1 MRNYIHHILATFIF
15 VAGVASI
22 QAQTWGELD
31 NPVISWDPSVAYT
44 PVQTDADKV
53 WHVVAGTEITV
64 TLNATKPQD
73 TNEKKYTNTIIYRKG
88 DTVLTTNKDTFTP
101 TNGEERSYTASFEYE
116 VYVLNPETQQYEG
129 TSNYQ
134 FDQSPAKSVKF
145 KTYSTPNVDDL
156 TVSSPTNYT
165 YKTASPVSFNAIYNY
180 NPESNGLT
188 YKIEWKKN
196 TTLVKSGTEKTYD
209 LSTDEI
215 GEPTIEATLTI
226 YAPNRNTPWVTKS
239 ANKTI
244 KIFNKPTV
252 NGIEAERYYALVGD
266 ASFNVTVKVTKDSG
280 ITTEV
285 AWTGGVIG
293 TAETGSFSP
302 DAVGTSNVSA
312 TVTFKDPEGN
322 KLLISPSPVTKT
334 IQVYNV
340 PTFTGINPEKK
351 YTVVSGTSFNV
362 TANVTK
368 DSGITTE
375 VTWENGVDG
384 SSETGLFNPVN
395 KTAQTY
401 NVSAVVTFK
410 DPGGNTLITLPKEND
425 NPISTDIIVYEKPTI
440 DDIKPDRDYALKG
453 DDPINIEVTVTKDAE
468 ITAEVDWTGDVTG
481 DDMIGSFYPN
491 TVGIFNVSAK
501 VTFKDP
507 DGNILLGPIPSAQKK
522 IQVYNMPTFTSITSD
537 KKYTMVGNLVFNVK
551 ANVTKDS
558 GITTEVMWDGGATGT
573 SETGSFNPNTNPAGS
588 YDVSATVT
596 FKGPDKK
603 TLITLPRENED
614 PITTRIIVYNKPV
627 INGIIFPDN
636 EDFVYA
642 GGQIQMIIDTDDIDD
657 GITPKVTWFSGY
669 TIEKDPNDE
678 LKATFKA
685 PDNLFDDTE
694 ATIWAQVSFNGP
706 DNVSLVRENSPQKK
720 VMIYTMSLNPNKDV
734 TYVGDPDFKV
744 DINGFVPIRGSYEY
758 KAETSWSEGVI
769 KDPNNEL
776 SATLGSISIPDGN
789 DYQEMEIKANVEVSA
804 RQIGSDGSWFRM
816 PNFDRKLKPQKV
828 LVYKTPNVANVD
840 LSSDSYNS
848 CVGKERILTAIID
861 YEPKTLPI
869 QYEWCEGN
877 DKMTNFVEVSN
888 KQLENGKTE
897 IKIKYTPKSEAAE
910 GNQINIKIWVNDPK
924 GEEKWSEEK
933 SAAEPLKIT
942 VYENPE
948 VAIQE
953 ETIKEKIKE
962 PDNDPGKIIGYEGQ
976 KVGEEEQDIS
986 FEYSVTEAPSN
997 NYRWNYIWELYKD
1010 GDNNAP
1016 FSTNSTGSFEAL
1028 PQGEYTVV
1036 LKAHALN
1043 PDANSEEDWG
1053 TITCTLD
1060 HPITIYPAPLYQ
1072 SLGNHLKES
1081 DDTNNSDKYSILTGD
1096 TFDANKL
1103 FSYKDEDKVTG
1114 YPNDSN
1120 NPDSP
1125 YGWHGTLSVKKD
1137 GTTIKDND
1145 KVLTF
1150 SPTEK
1155 GEYTLTLNVTNNAPT
1170 GIWENKNNT
1179 YTLYVYDK
1187 PQWDTSN
1194 FDKLFDNPID
1204 NKYDRHIKSNE
1215 LIPFEVTGKDGDQNS
1230 EWNVTMTSPQINNG
1244 EPESFNSSEFPK
1256 FTYTF
1261 QEQNT
1266 SDKEEKTYDFHI
1278 QGSNSINYLSKD
1290 SKPEPLDIHGTIHVW
1305 KDITANVEGL
1315 DADDEGNYVL
1325 ETREG
1330 DSAEQVIELALVGGD
1345 PEKWSIAPPTK
1356 DGPDGVS
1363 SKDGYKYTYT
1373 IQDLDLKA
1381 DEDGPKTYTY
1391 AITANYDDGAT
1402 HTGDKQFTFKV
1413 KVWPEPAI
1421 TQTLALSNDKNN
1433 DNKNVSYI
1441 EQSGKYNVIC
1451 YNSDV
1456 LEMTVTRAGGN
1467 TERGLWKYQTPD
1479 MTEKKEL
1486 PQPDSDNKIKLAI
1499 TKPGTTYFYN
1509 YLTSENG
1516 GTKEK
1521 EVKSIVTQIDR
1532 RLDPII
1538 VTKLPEVDNT
1548 TADIWNAAINQNK
1561 AVDLYGGILPNGS
1574 QHVAHFDFSPQ
1585 SGTGYEANTGDGGWK
1600 YSWRIDDVEQDNV
1613 RGVWDYTAKTSS
1625 NDSYETKKITVII
1638 KNSIP
1643 AGNGQEGENFGFNNE
1658 DNPLTYYVRVWHEAI
1673 LPNDYSL
1680 TDAFNTGNNI
1690 KETHA
1695 IREGNK
1701 LIANVAPIEYGYSNK
1716 FHYDWTGQGAQDLT
1730 DWENEKMT
1738 NTDNGDGP
1746 GSSLTTYGL
1755 HVYNYGPRNNNIW
1768 AEKTYD
1774 PCKVYIYNHPE
1785 TPASLV
1791 MKGKGNS
1798 GTMIIT
1804 YTDIMSDAELES
1816 RDDYVITFCY
1826 TDKDGNLQK
1835 IYKPQGGKGEVRW
1848 ATGFPTDAS
1857 QMSNV
1862 YAYAEW
1868 HYVNQETGQNVLIT
1882 SGKRALNDTESDKD
1896 WDESIYNFSNEM
1908 MQAIRAITR
1917 AGSGDYTDI
1926 RPVDSD
1932 ESFEGELSV
1941 YNMNGMLVGTSTK
1954 DLTPGIYII
1963 RYKQDGI
1970 IKSKKLSVK

>member
-1 MRNYIHHILATFIF
+1 MRNYTYHILATIF
-15 VAGVASI
+15 FFAGVVSI
-22 QAQTWGELD
+22 QAQTLGELND
-31 NPVISWDPSVAYT
+31 PVVSWNPSVAYI

-116 VYVLNPETQQYEG
+116 VFVLNPETQQYEG
-129 TSNYQ
+129 TGNYQ

-145 KTYSTPNVDDL
+145 KTYSAPDISDL
-156 TVSSPTNYT
+156 TVEPSANYT
-165 YKTASPVSFNAIYNY
+165 YKTANSVKFTAEYNY
-180 NPESNGLT
+180 NPDANELT

-226 YAPNRNTPWVTKS
+226 YAPNKATIWATKS

-252 NGIEAERYYALVGD
+252 DGIEANRYYALVGD
-266 ASFNVTVKVTKDSG
+266 GPIYVEVKVTKDAE
-280 ITTEV
+280 ITAKV
-285 AWTGGVIG
+285 DWSDDVTGDDMI
-293 TAETGSFSP
+293 GSFYP
-302 DAVGTSNVSA
+302 NTVRIFYVSA
-312 TVTFKDPEGN
+312 KVTFKDPDGN
-322 KLLISPSPVTKT
+322 NLLDPIPSAQKK
-334 IQVYNV
+334 IQVFNI
-340 PTFTGINPEKK
+340 PTFTDITPEKK
-351 YTVVSGTSFNV
+351 YTLVSDNAFKV

-368 DSGITTE
+368 DYGITTE
-375 VTWENGVDG
+375 VEWTDGVDG
-384 SSETGLFNPVN
+384 NTEIGSFNP
-395 KTAQTY
+395 KTKPADIYT
-401 NVSAVVTFK
+401 VSAVVTFK
-410 DPGGNTLITLPKEND
+410 DPGGNTLITLPKEGEEAITTTIQVFN
-425 NPISTDIIVYEKPTI
+425 KPTVN
-440 DDIKPDRDYALKG
+440 D
-453 DDPINIEVTVTKDAE
+453 
-468 ITAEVDWTGDVTG
+468 
-481 DDMIGSFYPN
+481 
-491 TVGIFNVSAK
+491 
-501 VTFKDP
+501 
-507 DGNILLGPIPSAQKK
+507 
-522 IQVYNMPTFTSITSD
+522 
-537 KKYTMVGNLVFNVK
+537 
-551 ANVTKDS
+551 
-558 GITTEVMWDGGATGT
+558 
-573 SETGSFNPNTNPAGS
+573 
-588 YDVSATVT
+588 
-596 FKGPDKK
+596 
-603 TLITLPRENED
+603 
-614 PITTRIIVYNKPV
+614 
-627 INGIIFPDN
+627 IIFPNN
-636 EDFVYA
+636 EEFVYA
-642 GGQIQMIIDTDDIDD
+642 GGQIEMVIDANIDE
-657 GITPKVTWFSGY
+657 GITQKVTWFSGY

-685 PDNLFDDTE
+685 PDNLIYDTE

-706 DNVSLVRENSPQKK
+706 DSVSLVRENSPQKK
-720 VMIYTMSLNPNKDV
+720 VMIYTMSLKPNKDV

-789 DYQEMEIKANVEVSA
+789 DYQEMEIKADVEVSA

-869 QYEWCEGN
+869 QYEWYEGN
-877 DKMTNFVEVSN
+877 DKMTNYEEVSN
-888 KQLENGKTE
+888 KKQENGKTE
-897 IKIKYTPKSEAAE
+897 ISIKYTPQSEAAE

-953 ETIKEKIKE
+953 ETIKAKVEE
-962 PDNDPGKIIGYEGQ
+962 PNNDPGKIIGYEGQ
-976 KVGEEEQDIS
+976 KVGEEEKDIS
-986 FEYSVTEAPSN
+986 FEYSVKEAPSN

-1010 GDNNAP
+1010 GDNNDL
-1016 FSTNSTGSFEAL
+1016 FSTSLTGSFEAL

-1072 SLGNHLKES
+1072 SLGNHLNET
-1081 DDTNNSDKYSILTGD
+1081 DDTNNSDKYSILTGE

-1103 FSYKDEDKVTG
+1103 FSYKDEDIVTG

-1170 GIWENKNNT
+1170 GIWENKKNT
-1179 YTLYVYDK
+1179 YTLYVYEK

-1194 FDKLFDNPID
+1194 FAKLFDNPID

-1290 SKPEPLDIHGTIHVW
+1290 SKPEPLDIQGTIHVW
-1305 KDITANVEGL
+1305 NDITVNVKGL

-1356 DGPDGVS
+1356 DGPDGMP
-1363 SKDGYKYTYT
+1363 SKIGYKYTYT
-1373 IQDLDLKA
+1373 IQDVDLKA

-1486 PQPDSDNKIKLAI
+1486 PQPDSDNKIKLTI

-1548 TADIWNAAINQNK
+1548 TFDIWNAAINQNK

-1574 QHVAHFDFSPQ
+1574 RHVAHFDFSPQ

-1625 NDSYETKKITVII
+1625 NDNYETKKITIII

-1658 DNPLTYYVRVWHEAI
+1658 DNPMTYYVRVWHEAK

-1680 TDAFNTGNNI
+1680 IDAFNTGNNI

-1701 LIANVAPIEYGYSNK
+1701 LIAKVAPIEYGYSNK
-1716 FHYDWTGQGAQDLT
+1716 CHYDWTGQGAQDLT

-1746 GSSLTTYGL
+1746 GSSSTTYGL

-1774 PCKVYIYNHPE
+1774 PCKVCIYNHPE
-1785 TPASLV
+1785 TPTSLV
-1791 MKGKGNS
+1791 IKGKGNS

-1882 SGKRALNDTESDKD
+1882 SGKRALNDAESDKD

-1926 RPVDSD
+1926 RSVDYDDSL
-1932 ESFEGELSV
+1932 EGELSV